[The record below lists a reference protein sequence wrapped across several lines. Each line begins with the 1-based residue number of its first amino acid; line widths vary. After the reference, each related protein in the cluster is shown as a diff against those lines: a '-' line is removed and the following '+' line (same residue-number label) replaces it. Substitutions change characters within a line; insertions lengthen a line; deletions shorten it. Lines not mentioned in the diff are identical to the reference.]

1 MNNNQSNQQQN
12 IYLSEIFALENTQPN
27 IMGFKLT
34 PKIDRETGNR
44 LSYHFSRQFP
54 EIIVIWFKDR
64 FWVLRS
70 LNKEFP
76 TKDKWKEALENIQ
89 EQIEDFRNNHWT
101 FQLIPNLENIPPLV
115 LAKLAYQVFKIDPYS
130 EQTKDE
136 KRSEIV
142 YEKNHVIV
150 KRKVNFWSEEI
161 ELKGIIKPVLTLTVR
176 SEILFKNTLAN
187 FFENH
192 PDRQNSEKLLI
203 GLKVQIK
210 ETNST
215 ATIVSLAGKV
225 GDHREDLM
233 QKATGSISKE
243 ALKNAP
249 DNQPLVSV
257 QFKGSKKKF
266 HYAMLALNPIITPET
281 AFKFRVDYGTLL
293 KHTKISLQE
302 RQKLLIFYKDKV
314 AKSLEK
320 YGLKLAQKSVN
331 SQQYPQA
338 FFLSPKTPI
347 NQTKLL
353 FGNGVE
359 MPPNKVLYGLKQGGV
374 YNYYQDFLPNNHKQK
389 SEIKISVLNLCKRK
403 VQSFFLEV
411 KKRLQEYKFD
421 SNLIDREAFLVDKFV
436 DSHIS
441 LEVEK
446 RVNKLIEIQ
455 PDIVLVFLP
464 RLDRNND
471 EKEQGSLYHK
481 TYAQLLNRSIASQFI
496 YEDTLQK
503 TEGNYNYILNQIIP
517 GILAK
522 LGNIPFVL
530 AKPLKI
536 ADYCLGL
543 DISRMQKK
551 NVQGSL
557 NACASVR
564 LYGKRGEFINYQLE
578 SDFIEGEEIPK
589 RLLEKLLPYEKFGEK
604 MILIYRDGPFR
615 GQEVNNFLARA
626 KAINSK
632 LILVECKK
640 SGIPRLYQVRDQ
652 IIDKPPQG
660 LTLKLSEKEAIVVTT
675 DVYSNVGLAR
685 PLRLTIH
692 EKGEQVKIEDIV
704 DTTLKLTLLH
714 YGAMQTTR
722 LPMPLYGADK
732 MANLRLK
739 GVYSPQLEGDKQF
752 WL

>member
-1 MNNNQSNQQQN
+1 MNNNQSNQHQN
-12 IYLSEIFALENTQPN
+12 IYLSEIFPLENTKPN
-27 IMGFKLT
+27 LMGFKLT
-34 PKIDRETGNR
+34 SKIDRETGNR

-54 EIIVIWFKDR
+54 GIIVIWFQDR

-70 LNKEFP
+70 LKKEFP
-76 TKDKWKEALENIQ
+76 TKEEWKEALKNIQ
-89 EQIEDFRNNHWT
+89 EKIEDFRSNYWT
-101 FQLIPNLENIPPLV
+101 FKLIPDIGDIPPLV
-115 LAKLAYQVFKIDPYS
+115 LARLAYQVFKIDPYS
-130 EQTKDE
+130 ENNKNE
-136 KRSEIV
+136 KQQEIA
-142 YEKNHVIV
+142 YEKNNVQV
-150 KRKVNFWSEEI
+150 KRKLNFWAEEV
-161 ELKGIIKPVLTLTVR
+161 ELKGIIKPALSLTFS
-176 SEILFKNTLAN
+176 SEIIFKNTLAN

-192 PDRQNSEKLLI
+192 PYRQNSQKLLV
-203 GLKVQIK
+203 GLKVK
-210 ETNST
+210 TRENNST
-215 ATIVSLAGKV
+215 ATIVSLGGKV

-233 QKATGSISKE
+233 SKATGSISKE

-257 QFKGSKKKF
+257 KFSGNKREF
-266 HYAMLALNPIITPET
+266 HYAMLALNPIVTAET
-281 AFKFRVDYGTLL
+281 ASKLGVDYGTLL

-302 RQKLLIFYKDKV
+302 RQKLLIFYKEKV
-314 AKSLEK
+314 SKSLEK
-320 YGLKLAQKSVN
+320 YGFKLAAKSIN
-331 SQQYPQA
+331 SKQYPDI
-338 FFLSPKTPI
+338 FFLPEIPI
-347 NQTKLL
+347 NQTQLL

-374 YNYYQDFLPNNHKQK
+374 YRYHQDFLPNNSEGK
-389 SEIKISVLNLCKRK
+389 SGIKISVLKLCNLK
-403 VQSFFLEV
+403 VNSFLREV
-411 KKRLQEYKFD
+411 QQRLQEYKFN
-421 SNLIDREAFLVDKFV
+421 SSIIDREAFLVEKIV
-436 DSHIS
+436 DSQIS
-441 LEVEK
+441 LEIEK
-446 RVNKLIEIQ
+446 RVNKLIEIP
-455 PDIVLVFLP
+455 PDIVLIFLP

-496 YEDTLQK
+496 YEDTLEK
-503 TEGNYNYILNQIIP
+503 TNSNYILNQVVP

-530 AKPLKI
+530 TKTLEI
-536 ADYCLGL
+536 ADYFIGL

-551 NVQGSL
+551 NVKGSL

-589 RLLEKLLPYEKFGEK
+589 RLLEKLLPYDKLGERT
-604 MILIYRDGPFR
+604 ILIYRDGGFR
-615 GQEVNNFLARA
+615 GQEVKNFLARA
-626 KAINSK
+626 NAINSK

-640 SGIPRLYQVRDQ
+640 SGIPRLYEVQGKS
-652 IIDKPPQG
+652 IDKPPQG
-660 LTLKLSEKEAIVVTT
+660 LALKLSENEAIVVTT
-675 DVYSNVGLAR
+675 EVHSNVGLAR
-685 PLRLTIH
+685 PLRLSIH
-692 EKGEQVKIEDIV
+692 EKGQQVKIEDVV

-714 YGAMQTTR
+714 YGAVQTTR